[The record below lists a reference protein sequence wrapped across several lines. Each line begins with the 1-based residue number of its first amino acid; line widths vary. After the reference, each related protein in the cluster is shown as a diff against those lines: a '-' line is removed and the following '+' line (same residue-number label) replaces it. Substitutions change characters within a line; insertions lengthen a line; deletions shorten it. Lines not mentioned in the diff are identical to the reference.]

1 MKKTLQILYLF
12 MITSNACFKKSGDG
26 SMLRK
31 TSEFLSICRQSW
43 MHKCFLS
50 CLLTYINDDNTA
62 MLDKYILT
70 TLGEQM
76 FMKQAKSY
84 NDR

>member
-1 MKKTLQILYLF
+1 MVP
-12 MITSNACFKKSGDG
+12 C
-26 SMLRK
+26 
-31 TSEFLSICRQSW
+31 SEKHQNSCPYADRAGCY
-43 MHKCFLS
+43 KCFLS

-62 MLDKYILT
+62 MLDEYILMS
-70 TLGEQM
+70 LGEQM